1 MRNFQKKEKWKRLMQ
16 SKPSLIFLGIIILAF
31 IFSMF
36 SFVGKME
43 ETAKNKKIVE
53 DKIAELEK
61 SKAKLSSDINS
72 LKTEAGVEESIRNK
86 FGLAKDGENMIMIT
100 EDKNLPETQSQT
112 DSSGFFSFL
121 KNLFK

>member
-1 MRNFQKKEKWKRLMQ
+1 MQ